1 MSPDPNWFCQI
12 APLATLFIMTELT
25 ILMPCLNEAET
36 LAACIEKARGF
47 LVRSNIDGEVLIADN
62 GSTDGSIEIAEAL
75 GAKVVHVRDKGY
87 GSTLIQGIKAAAG
100 RFIVIGD
107 SDNTYDFSSLE
118 PFLVKLRAG
127 SDLVIGNRFQGGIA
141 PGAMP
146 ILHKYLGNPL
156 LSFLGRVFF
165 SISLGD
171 FHCGLRGFLRDRIM
185 ALGLTSRG
193 MEFATEMIVRARMAN
208 YTITE
213 VPTTL
218 SVGGRTRP
226 SHLRTWRD
234 GWRHLRFLLIFSP
247 QWLFLYPGFLLIV
260 FGAMLSLLLL
270 PGPFPITPHVSID
283 IHSLVAGSFLI
294 LIGLQAVAFAIVA
307 HRYSVAHGF
316 RPSSKRLERFLD
328 QLTLERVLVV
338 AAAILLAGLC
348 GVGWCV
354 LQWASEH
361 FGPLEYGKLLRILTL
376 SMTGVTIGLQLALTA
391 FLAAILEIEL

>member
-1 MSPDPNWFCQI
+1 
-12 APLATLFIMTELT
+12 MTELT

-36 LAACIEKARGF
+36 LGACIEKARGF

-171 FHCGLRGFLRDRIM
+171 FHCGLRGFLRDRII

-208 YTITE
+208 YAITE

-260 FGAMLSLLLL
+260 FGTMLSLLLL

-307 HRYSVAHGF
+307 HRYSVARGF
-316 RPSSKRLERFLD
+316 CPSSKRLERFLD

-354 LQWASEH
+354 LQWASKH